1 MTPMPTPIA
10 AANAYATLARLA
22 EQGTGLSKHIGDP
35 PSGPSFET
43 LVKDAVGSVV
53 EAGQKSDAAVG
64 SMAAGKADM
73 IDLVTA
79 VSESETA
86 ITTLVSVRDRMIQA
100 YQQILQMPI

>member
-1 MTPMPTPIA
+1 MPTPVA
-10 AANAYATLARLA
+10 AANAYAQLARMA
-22 EQGTGLSKHIGDP
+22 DQGNSLSKTIGDAA
-35 PSGPSFET
+35 SGPSFET
-43 LVKDAVGSVV
+43 LIKDAVGSVM
-53 EAGQKSDAAVG
+53 EAGKKSEAAVG
-64 SMAAGKADM
+64 AMAAGKADM

>member
-1 MTPMPTPIA
+1 MPTPIA
-10 AANAYATLARLA
+10 AANAYAKLARLA
-22 EQGTGLSKHIGDP
+22 EQGSGLSKTVGDT

-43 LVKDAVGSVV
+43 LVKDAVGAVM

-64 SMAAGKADM
+64 AMGAGKADM

-100 YQQILQMPI
+100 YQQIMQMPI

>member
-1 MTPMPTPIA
+1 MPTPIA
-10 AANAYATLARLA
+10 AANAYAKLARLA
-22 EQGTGLSKHIGDP
+22 EQGSGLSKTIGDT

-43 LVKDAVGSVV
+43 LIKDAVGSVM
-53 EAGQKSDAAVG
+53 EAGQKSDAAVRAMG
-64 SMAAGKADM
+64 AGKADM

-100 YQQILQMPI
+100 YQQIMQMPI

>member
-1 MTPMPTPIA
+1 MPTPIA
-10 AANAYATLARLA
+10 AANAYAKLARLA
-22 EQGTGLSKHIGDP
+22 EQGTGLSKTIGDA

-43 LVKDAVGSVV
+43 LINNAVGSVV

-64 SMAAGKADM
+64 ALAAGKADM

>member
-1 MTPMPTPIA
+1 MPTPIA
-10 AANAYATLARLA
+10 AANAYAKLARLA
-22 EQGTGLSKHIGDP
+22 EQGTGLSKTIGDP

>member
-1 MTPMPTPIA
+1 
-10 AANAYATLARLA
+10 
-22 EQGTGLSKHIGDP
+22 
-35 PSGPSFET
+35 
-43 LVKDAVGSVV
+43 V